1 MRHTLLY
8 LSFLFAIV
16 ATGCLK
22 TTQKTQPAPTPDGT
36 FSGKYQRFHRHTG
49 IGPWDTVKT
58 NLSIKFSTTDYT
70 YAITGATPTVHA
82 NSYGAFVMNS
92 PYIGFTDQTISASDT
107 SKVAHLAGY
116 YLYNYDGTNLV
127 LYATSADTLV
137 IGYSLTKTAN

>member
-1 MRHTLLY
+1 MKHKLLY
-8 LSFLFAIV
+8 FFLSMTILA
-16 ATGCLK
+16 AGCIK
-22 TTQKTQPAPTPDGT
+22 STPKSQPAPTPSGT

-49 IGPWDTVKT
+49 IGPWDTIKT